1 MIEDENENSNNR
13 SFVCISFS
21 SVELLSDYLAAD
33 GKFYCKHEKK
43 YNQWNNGVIQIELL
57 RLLLVIRKDSVLQL
71 FCFCFNACTY
81 MSVNACIQ

>member
-43 YNQWNNGVIQIELL
+43 YNQMEQWSHT
-57 RLLLVIRKDSVLQL
+57 D
-71 FCFCFNACTY
+71 
-81 MSVNACIQ
+81 